1 MVMVANTNRN
11 NALFS
16 YQGNRGRGR
25 NNFTRGRGR
34 NFNNGGRGNYNNAGG
49 NSGNSL
55 DISMAIILV
64 ISILLSLTINVQFA
78 RFVEKQAMLL

>member
-1 MVMVANTNRN
+1 MLYFPIKETEDEEGIVVDEANEIITIQVETQ
-11 NALFS
+11 A
-16 YQGNRGRGR
+16 
-25 NNFTRGRGR
+25 TV
-34 NFNNGGRGNYNNAGG
+34 
-49 NSGNSL
+49 L